1 MTLSVK
7 QRIAAAMTLVVLVN
21 LLAGGFNWLLHQRAA
36 RFEIASERAR
46 ARSQWVA
53 SVSEKVFAFAS
64 EATDVALG
72 VAKGESAES
81 SAEYGDLVG
90 ADAATS
96 RLIGRA
102 PDDLDPEM
110 AADIAVRWEALRP
123 AIFAWVNAEAEQAGS
138 TLRLT
143 LGDGAEVRASTSST
157 IEVPA
162 DLNGL
167 DVPQMRRAVRSE
179 VESFIAGELRLAL
192 ADAQD
197 DARAAEVAALQARET
212 AFTVTAVAIA
222 LSLVMAVIAVIWLY
236 RAIAGPLA
244 AAEEVA
250 RRVTAGDLSAAFG
263 ETRNDEI
270 GVLVHAVEEMRETVV
285 GHVNVMRELAGA
297 VIVTAA
303 DVSAG
308 ATAVRELTPNASD
321 QLSEVV
327 TGVERH
333 SATLSQL
340 ADQMLHV

>member
-7 QRIAAAMTLVVLVN
+7 QRIGVAMTLVVLVN
-21 LLAGGFNWLLHQRAA
+21 LVAGGFSWLLHQRAA
-36 RFEIASERAR
+36 SYELASERAT

-53 SVSEKVFAFAS
+53 SVSARVFTFVS
-64 EATDVALG
+64 EATDLALG
-72 VAKGESAES
+72 VQGASEES

-102 PDDLDPEM
+102 PDDLDPDM
-110 AADIAVRWEALRP
+110 AADIAGRWDALRP
-123 AIFAWVNAEAEQAGS
+123 AVFTWVNAEAERADS

-143 LGDGAEVRASTSST
+143 LGEGDGVRASTSST

-162 DLNGL
+162 ELDGL
-167 DVPQMRRAVRSE
+167 DVPLMRRAVRSE

-192 ADAQD
+192 NDAEN
-197 DARAAEVAALQARET
+197 DARVAGRAASKARDT
-212 AFTVTAVAIA
+212 AFNVTVAAIA
-222 LSLVMAVIAVIWLY
+222 LGLVVAIVAAIWLY
-236 RAIAGPLA
+236 RTIAGPLI
-244 AAEEVA
+244 AAEKVA
-250 RRVTAGDLSAAFG
+250 RQVTAGDYSAAFVK
-263 ETRNDEI
+263 TRDDEI
-270 GVLVHAVEEMRETVV
+270 GALVHAVEEMRDTVV

-297 VIVTAA
+297 VIITAG

-308 ATAVRELTPNASD
+308 AASVRELTPNANHR
-321 QLSEVV
+321 LSEVV
-327 TGVERH
+327 TTVERR

>member
-7 QRIAAAMTLVVLVN
+7 QRIGVAMTLVVLVN
-21 LLAGGFNWLLHQRAA
+21 LVAGGFGWLLHQRAA
-36 RFEIASERAR
+36 SYELASERAT
-46 ARSQWVA
+46 ARSEWVG
-53 SVSEKVFAFAS
+53 SVSGRVFTFAS
-64 EATDVALG
+64 EATDLALG
-72 VAKGESAES
+72 VAKGQSEES

-102 PDDLDPEM
+102 PDDLDPDM
-110 AADIAVRWEALRP
+110 AADIAKRWEALRP
-123 AIFAWVNAEAEQAGS
+123 AVFAWVNAEAERADS

-143 LGDGAEVRASTSST
+143 LGEGDEVRASTSST

-162 DLNGL
+162 ELDGL
-167 DVPQMRRAVRSE
+167 DVPLMRRAVRSE

-192 ADAQD
+192 NDAEN
-197 DARAAEVAALQARET
+197 DARAAEVAASRAREI
-212 AFTVTAVAIA
+212 AFTVTAAAIA
-222 LSLVMAVIAVIWLY
+222 LSLVVAVIAAIWLY
-236 RAIAGPLA
+236 RTIAGPLI
-244 AAEEVA
+244 AAEKVA
-250 RRVTAGDLSAAFG
+250 RQVTAGDYSAAFMK
-263 ETRNDEI
+263 TRDDEI
-270 GVLVHAVEEMRETVV
+270 GALVHAVEEMRETVV

-308 ATAVRELTPNASD
+308 ATAVRELTPNARD